1 MKSTPNLHPT
11 GLLLEDGDCILPK
24 DCRCLAEGQFRDV
37 GDHWNDTGRCQT
49 CTCKDHGIIECGPY
63 MCNECPAGQVPVSQV
78 GQCCP
83 VCVPDW
89 VMEKEDTITKTE
101 GQGPIILECILHDDV
116 LVTPDDVR

>member
-1 MKSTPNLHPT
+1 MKSTPNLRPT

-37 GDHWNDTGRCQT
+37 GDRWNDTGRCQT